1 MTMLGCN
8 SKADVYL
15 TIISLSRHDDHRC
28 RSKCWAGGL
37 EIRLA
42 GAHTI
47 TPATGQTATSTIAR
61 IEFQMIGACGNRSDD
76 DGEATIAVNVGCN
89 DPKFHRRDGFGHT
102 LPRNCGAGTTSAA
115 GKLAESLGKRGAEDV
130 NTDLIE
136 LAGRRAHQ
144 FKGHRQLACRR
155 RHGPRDVAI
164 SE

>member
-1 MTMLGCN
+1 MLGCN

-89 DPKFHRRDGFGHT
+89 DPKFHRRNGLVT
-102 LPRNCGAGTTSAA
+102 PCRVIAVQAPPVP
-115 GKLAESLGKRGAEDV
+115 LGNWPKVLGNV
-130 NTDLIE
+130 V
-136 LAGRRAHQ
+136 Q
-144 FKGHRQLACRR
+144 KM
-155 RHGPRDVAI
+155 
-164 SE
+164 